1 MPVVIPRCHSF
12 TFNLTTKIT
21 AGGEVISNGYATKKI
36 EGDVV
41 SRWFRIPRV
50 KTGRRRMRALRF
62 MLLSSR
68 VFWVGDVEDHGDFI
82 KDPAALSIC
91 PDF

>member
-12 TFNLTTKIT
+12 AFNLTTKIT

-41 SRWFRIPRV
+41 TRWFRIPRV
-50 KTGRRRMRALRF
+50 KTGRRWMSALRF

-68 VFWVGDVEDHGDFI
+68 VFWVGDVEDHVDSS
-82 KDPAALSIC
+82 KDPTMYIC